1 MAHGQRKPF
10 KLKSSGPFKM
20 MGSSS
25 PAKEAEGGFDI
36 QKGLEV
42 AGQVAGAFGG
52 GGNKNEESPR
62 QEAQSG
68 PDPLAISTPTIGDST
83 TKVGDV
89 EKIYK
94 S

>member
-1 MAHGQRKPF
+1 MAHRQRKPF

-25 PAKEAEGGFDI
+25 PAKQAEGGFDI
-36 QKGLEV
+36 EKGLGM
-42 AGQVAGAFGG
+42 ASQVAGLFGG
-52 GGNKNEESPR
+52 GGGKKEESPK
-62 QEAQSG
+62 QEVQSG

-89 EKIYK
+89 EKIYN